1 MRLWHGARDPTQT
14 RPRDGKYKTLNRLA
28 SVSGKDAQSMERI
41 KEKIISLSATAGKA
55 ARLHEQGLHEDR
67 DDAWIRCCELL
78 DEIEELI
85 GEAIATDC
93 HVLPN

>member
-1 MRLWHGARDPTQT
+1 
-14 RPRDGKYKTLNRLA
+14 
-28 SVSGKDAQSMERI
+28 MEDI
-41 KEKIISLSATAGKA
+41 KQKIIRLSQTAGKA

-85 GEAIATDC
+85 GEAIATPC
-93 HVLPN
+93 YVEAN